1 MYKIRLLSAMLLVF
15 ILCTVIFI
23 TPVYG
28 VENDYYEDTYTKES
42 NSSMVVNAT
51 WLDGDMLRIDV
62 LDTLSG
68 SVSSLAVRLSDFVA
82 NADYSPYILIQAVDL
97 YGNLSGVV
105 QISNPLYIPM
115 LPISDDTTTSVD
127 IPDESAITDNEEVA
141 ESPQSGLTP
150 DGTGTVVDNIVT
162 QNEIEFFTV
171 FTEAG
176 NEFFLVIDRQSNT
189 DNVHLLNAVTEADLM
204 ALAQSSGNPIEPPT
218 PPISAIPPI
227 EELLPP
233 STPQP
238 PTTPEP
244 EPTTRRN
251 NSNLILILAI
261 VLVAGGVAYYL
272 KVIRPRKEATYD
284 EEDDD
289 YGYHDAMDTE
299 DTADSSE
306 SDGDE

>member
-1 MYKIRLLSAMLLVF
+1 MPTMYKIRLLSAMLLVF
-15 ILCTVIFI
+15 MFCTVMFI

-62 LDTLSG
+62 LDTQSG

-115 LPISDDTTTSVD
+115 LPISDDTL
-127 IPDESAITDNEEVA
+127 TDSTNIDDYEEVT
-141 ESPQSGLTP
+141 EPPQLGLTP

-204 ALAQSSGNPIEPPT
+204 ALAQNSGNPIEPPT

-238 PTTPEP
+238 PITPEP

-251 NSNLILILAI
+251 NSNLILILLI
-261 VLVAGGVAYYL
+261 VLVAGGAAYYL